1 VTNLIRRG
9 ATGTATFGIIDNL
22 SVSYSGNQLVK
33 AEDSGETVSL
43 SASMDFKDGAHSPAE
58 YYYDT
63 NGNLAKDLNKGISNI
78 AYNSLN
84 LPMTLVIVNSSGSAT
99 NIYVYSADGAKLKTV
114 QQWNGGSKQ
123 TDYCGNM
130 IYENDTLKSR

>member
-9 ATGTATFGIIDNL
+9 ATGTTTFGIIDNL

-63 NGNLAKDLNKGISNI
+63 NGNLAKNLNKGISNI

-84 LPMTLVIVNSSGSAT
+84 LPMTLRIASSSGSVT
-99 NIYVYSADGAKLKTV
+99 NKYAQAADGRKLKTV
-114 QQWNGGSKQ
+114 Q
-123 TDYCGNM
+123 
-130 IYENDTLKSR
+130 